1 MTSMIESPLSVF
13 PDWSDVLPGD
23 VQAGAGIAQ
32 HVPLPQTL
40 EQRGPG
46 VLLAA
51 QGSRRQSDRGPIDA
65 HQTGRI
71 SMVRC

>member
-1 MTSMIESPLSVF
+1 MSYFGLI
-13 PDWSDVLPGD
+13 PDRSDVLPGD

-51 QGSRRQSDRGPIDA
+51 QGSRRQSHRGLIDA
-65 HQTGRI
+65 DQTGRI
-71 SMVRC
+71 SMVQCLQ